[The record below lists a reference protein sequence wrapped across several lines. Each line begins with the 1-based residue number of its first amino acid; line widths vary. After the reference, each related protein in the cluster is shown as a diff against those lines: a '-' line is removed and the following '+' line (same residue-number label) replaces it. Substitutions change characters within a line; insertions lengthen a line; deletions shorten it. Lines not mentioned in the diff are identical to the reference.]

1 MVKKRPSSAKGKLAQ
16 KVAHGMP
23 TPTGSATS
31 TCIFFVCLGPKRT
44 LRGSNVKACILIVGD
59 DPVLQRT
66 RAELLRDWQIT
77 AVSSREASEA
87 MRARNYDLLIL
98 SQTVQ
103 EPLARKLIAQAR
115 DLVCH
120 PQELKILTIST
131 GANQPLGLPAYQ
143 VDLCNPGGLRSAVA
157 TMLEALPT

>member
-1 MVKKRPSSAKGKLAQ
+1 
-16 KVAHGMP
+16 
-23 TPTGSATS
+23 
-31 TCIFFVCLGPKRT
+31 
-44 LRGSNVKACILIVGD
+44 VKAKILMVGD
-59 DPVLQRT
+59 DPVLLST

-77 AVSSREASEA
+77 AVSSREAPEA
-87 MRARNYDLLIL
+87 MRAQNYDLLIL
-98 SQTVQ
+98 SQTVR

-115 DLVCH
+115 ELVCH

-157 TMLEALPT
+157 TILEALTT

>member
-1 MVKKRPSSAKGKLAQ
+1 M
-16 KVAHGMP
+16 
-23 TPTGSATS
+23 
-31 TCIFFVCLGPKRT
+31 
-44 LRGSNVKACILIVGD
+44 KAWILIVGD
-59 DPVLQRT
+59 DPVLLRT

-98 SQTVQ
+98 SQTLQ
-103 EPLARKLIAQAR
+103 EPMARKLIDQAR

-120 PQELKILTIST
+120 PRILTIST
-131 GANQPLGLPAYQ
+131 GADRPLGLPVYH

-157 TMLEALPT
+157 TMLDALPT

>member
-1 MVKKRPSSAKGKLAQ
+1 
-16 KVAHGMP
+16 
-23 TPTGSATS
+23 
-31 TCIFFVCLGPKRT
+31 
-44 LRGSNVKACILIVGD
+44 VKASILIVGD

-77 AVSSREASEA
+77 AVSSRDAAEA

-115 DLVCH
+115 DLVCR
-120 PQELKILTIST
+120 PRILTIST
-131 GANQPLGLPAYQ
+131 GADQPLGLPAYQ
-143 VDLCNPGGLRSAVA
+143 VDLRNPGGLRSAVA
-157 TMLEALPT
+157 TMLQARPT

>member
-1 MVKKRPSSAKGKLAQ
+1 
-16 KVAHGMP
+16 
-23 TPTGSATS
+23 
-31 TCIFFVCLGPKRT
+31 
-44 LRGSNVKACILIVGD
+44 VKASILIVGD

-77 AVSSREASEA
+77 AVSSRDAAEA

-98 SQTVQ
+98 SQTVR

-120 PQELKILTIST
+120 PRILTIST
-131 GANQPLGLPAYQ
+131 GADQPLGLPAYQ
-143 VDLCNPGGLRSAVA
+143 VDLRNPGGLRSAVA
-157 TMLEALPT
+157 TMLQARPT

>member
-1 MVKKRPSSAKGKLAQ
+1 M
-16 KVAHGMP
+16 
-23 TPTGSATS
+23 
-31 TCIFFVCLGPKRT
+31 FFVCLGPKRT
-44 LRGSNVKACILIVGD
+44 LRGSNVKAWILLVGD
-59 DPVLQRT
+59 DPVLQLT

-77 AVSSREASEA
+77 AVSSRDAAEA

-98 SQTVQ
+98 SQTVR

-143 VDLCNPGGLRSAVA
+143 VDLRNPGGLRSAVA
-157 TMLEALPT
+157 TMLQARPT

>member
-1 MVKKRPSSAKGKLAQ
+1 
-16 KVAHGMP
+16 
-23 TPTGSATS
+23 
-31 TCIFFVCLGPKRT
+31 
-44 LRGSNVKACILIVGD
+44 VKACILIVGD

>member
-1 MVKKRPSSAKGKLAQ
+1 
-16 KVAHGMP
+16 
-23 TPTGSATS
+23 
-31 TCIFFVCLGPKRT
+31 
-44 LRGSNVKACILIVGD
+44 VKARILIVGD

-77 AVSSREASEA
+77 AVNSREAAEA
-87 MRARNYDLLIL
+87 LRARNYDLLIL

-115 DLVCH
+115 DPVCH

-143 VDLCNPGGLRSAVA
+143 VDLRNPGGLRSAVA
-157 TMLEALPT
+157 TMLQARPT

>member
-1 MVKKRPSSAKGKLAQ
+1 M
-16 KVAHGMP
+16 
-23 TPTGSATS
+23 
-31 TCIFFVCLGPKRT
+31 
-44 LRGSNVKACILIVGD
+44 RGSNVKAKILLVGD

-77 AVSSREASEA
+77 AVSSREAAEA
-87 MRARNYDLLIL
+87 MRVRNYDLLIL

-103 EPLARKLIAQAR
+103 EPQARKLIVQAR
-115 DLVCH
+115 ELVCH
-120 PQELKILTIST
+120 PRILTIST

-157 TMLEALPT
+157 RMLNAVAT

>member
-16 KVAHGMP
+16 KVAHGRN
-23 TPTGSATS
+23 S
-31 TCIFFVCLGPKRT
+31 CRECNVNLRILRVFGPCRDVG
-44 LRGSNVKACILIVGD
+44 GSNVKACILLVGD

-77 AVSSREASEA
+77 AVNSREAAEA

-98 SQTVQ
+98 SQTVR
-103 EPLARKLIAQAR
+103 EPQARKLIAQAR

-120 PQELKILTIST
+120 PRILTIST
-131 GANQPLGLPAYQ
+131 GADQPLGLPAYQ

-157 TMLEALPT
+157 TMLEARPT

>member
-1 MVKKRPSSAKGKLAQ
+1 
-16 KVAHGMP
+16 
-23 TPTGSATS
+23 
-31 TCIFFVCLGPKRT
+31 
-44 LRGSNVKACILIVGD
+44 VKARILIVGD
-59 DPVLQRT
+59 DPVLQST

-77 AVSSREASEA
+77 AVSSRDAAEAL
-87 MRARNYDLLIL
+87 RARNYDLLIL

-103 EPLARKLIAQAR
+103 EPLARKLVAQAR

-120 PQELKILTIST
+120 PRILTIST

-157 TMLEALPT
+157 TMLKARST

>member
-1 MVKKRPSSAKGKLAQ
+1 M
-16 KVAHGMP
+16 
-23 TPTGSATS
+23 
-31 TCIFFVCLGPKRT
+31 
-44 LRGSNVKACILIVGD
+44 KACILIVGD
-59 DPVLQRT
+59 DPVLLRT

-115 DLVCH
+115 DLVCR
-120 PQELKILTIST
+120 PRILTIST

-157 TMLEALPT
+157 TMLEAPAYINASAIPSSTINK

>member
-1 MVKKRPSSAKGKLAQ
+1 
-16 KVAHGMP
+16 
-23 TPTGSATS
+23 
-31 TCIFFVCLGPKRT
+31 
-44 LRGSNVKACILIVGD
+44 VKACILLVGD

-77 AVSSREASEA
+77 AVNSREAAEA

-98 SQTVQ
+98 SQTVR
-103 EPLARKLIAQAR
+103 EPQARKLIAQAR

-120 PQELKILTIST
+120 PRILTIST